1 METTFAQ
8 SASFAHNNASVEA
21 VVAQPHVVLN
31 DTTDKG
37 AVSAQ
42 GFTAS
47 QAAIEQLVIEAEVWH
62 NTAFKTSNEQLY
74 GLLAKCYGVYL
85 AMSGDSDEAKA
96 LRKGLTDYIN
106 LKGHKFSKGSH
117 TINKIVKCVFG
128 FDRRRVSAYGIVLR
142 TALANK
148 VATQNVPDFIRNS
161 GGVEEIRLAKSP
173 NAMTPKAKAQ
183 IASSTVTSN
192 DLGSVSST
200 ALSAMLD
207 AGKVGTNTVL
217 IGTWQAD
224 GSIIVRSVVESDTAL
239 NAALASYYSAY
250 KEAIKAQEKAAE
262 KAAEEILKR
271 QAQQAAAESATVT
284 I

>member
-1 METTFAQ
+1 MESTLVQ
-8 SASFAHNNASVEA
+8 SIVNVNASA
-21 VVAQPHVVLN
+21 AAQAVVLN
-31 DTTDKG
+31 DTADK
-37 AVSAQ
+37 AAQSLQ
-42 GFTAS
+42 GFTSAKT
-47 QAAIEQLVIEAEVWH
+47 AIEQLALEAEVWH
-62 NTAFKTSNEQLY
+62 NTAFKTSNDQLY

-85 AMSGDSDEAKA
+85 AMSGDSEEAKA
-96 LRKGLTDYIN
+96 LRKGLTDHIN
-106 LKGHKFSKGSH
+106 LKGYSFGKGSH

-148 VATQNVPDFIRNS
+148 VAIQDLPDFIRNS

-192 DLGSVSST
+192 DLGVVSSPDI
-200 ALSAMLD
+200 SAMLD

-224 GSIIVRSVVESDTAL
+224 GSIAVRAVVESDTAL
-239 NAALASYYSAY
+239 NAALASYYSAH
-250 KEAIKAQEKAAE
+250 KEAIKAQEKAAQE
-262 KAAEEILKR
+262 AAKALLNK
-271 QAQQAAAESATVT
+271 QAQLAAAESATVA

>member
-148 VATQNVPDFIRNS
+148 VAIQNVPDFIRNS

-183 IASSTVTSN
+183 LASSTVTSN

-224 GSIIVRSVVESDTAL
+224 GSIIVRSVVDSDPAL

>member
-1 METTFAQ
+1 MESTLVQ
-8 SASFAHNNASVEA
+8 SIVNVNASA
-21 VVAQPHVVLN
+21 AAQAVVLN
-31 DTTDKG
+31 DTASK
-37 AVSAQ
+37 AAQSVQ
-42 GFTAS
+42 GFTSAKT
-47 QAAIEQLVIEAEVWH
+47 AIEQLALEAEVWH
-62 NTAFKTSNEQLY
+62 NTAFKTSNDQLY

-96 LRKGLTDYIN
+96 LRKGLTDHIN
-106 LKGHKFSKGSH
+106 TKGYSFGKGSH

-148 VATQNVPDFIRNS
+148 VALADVPDFIRNS

-173 NAMTPKAKAQ
+173 TAMSPKQKALV
-183 IASSTVTSN
+183 ASSCVTVN
-192 DLGSVSST
+192 DLGIVSSPEI
-200 ALSAMLD
+200 SAKLD

-224 GSIIVRSVVESDTAL
+224 GSIAVRAVVESDTAL
-239 NAALASYYSAY
+239 NAALASYYSTN
-250 KEAIKAQEKAAE
+250 KEKIQAQEKAAQV
-262 KAAEEILKR
+262 AAQALLNK
-271 QAQQAAAESATVT
+271 QAQQAAAESATVV

>member
-1 METTFAQ
+1 MSNAIATQTVN
-8 SASFAHNNASVEA
+8 NNAAET
-21 VVAQPHVVLN
+21 VVLN
-31 DTTDKG
+31 DTLTG
-37 AVSAQ
+37 AQVAVQ
-42 GFTAS
+42 GLTAGRNN
-47 QAAIEQLVIEAEVWH
+47 IEQLVIEAEIWQ
-62 NTAFKTSNEQLY
+62 NTAFKTSNDQLY

-85 AMSGDSDEAKA
+85 AMSGDSEEAKA
-96 LRKGLTDYIN
+96 LRKGLTDHIN
-106 LKGHKFSKGSH
+106 LKGYSFGKGSH

-148 VATQNVPDFIRNS
+148 VAIQDLPDFIRNS

-224 GSIIVRSVVESDTAL
+224 GSIAVRAVVESDTAL
-239 NAALASYYSAY
+239 NAALASYYSAH
-250 KEAIKAQEKAAE
+250 KEAIKAQEKAAQE
-262 KAAEEILKR
+262 AAKALLNK
-271 QAQQAAAESATVT
+271 QAQLAAAESATVA

>member
-1 METTFAQ
+1 MSYEIANQ
-8 SASFAHNNASVEA
+8 SIVNVNASA
-21 VVAQPHVVLN
+21 AAQAVVLN
-31 DTTDKG
+31 DTASK
-37 AVSAQ
+37 AAQSVQ
-42 GFTAS
+42 GFTS
-47 QAAIEQLVIEAEVWH
+47 TKSAIEQLVVEAEVWH
-62 NTAFKTSNEQLY
+62 NTAFKTSNDQLY

-96 LRKGLTDYIN
+96 MRKGLTDYIN
-106 LKGHKFSKGSH
+106 LKGYSFVKGSH

-148 VATQNVPDFIRNS
+148 VAIQDLPDFIRNS

-183 IASSTVTSN
+183 IASSCVTVN
-192 DLGSVSST
+192 DLGVVSSPDI
-200 ALSAMLD
+200 SAMLD

-224 GSIIVRSVVESDTAL
+224 GSIAVRAVVESDTAL
-239 NAALASYYSAY
+239 NAALASYYSTN
-250 KEAIKAQEKAAE
+250 KESIQAQEKAAQE
-262 KAAEEILKR
+262 AAQALLNK
-271 QAQQAAAESATVT
+271 QAQQAAAEAASVA